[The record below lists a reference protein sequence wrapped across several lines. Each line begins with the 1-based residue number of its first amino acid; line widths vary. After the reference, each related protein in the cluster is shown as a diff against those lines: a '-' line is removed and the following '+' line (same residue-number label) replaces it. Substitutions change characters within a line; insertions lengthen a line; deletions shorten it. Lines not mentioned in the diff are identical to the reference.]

1 MDSMLS
7 PPAGEPIAGLDYIN
21 ALPYYNSSSDSE
33 AGVETLA
40 EDGDALMADVERAL
54 APPEVS
60 WL

>member
-1 MDSMLS
+1 MLS
-7 PPAGEPIAGLDYIN
+7 PPAAETQAGSDYIN
-21 ALPYYNSSSDSE
+21 TLPYYKSSSDSE

>member
-7 PPAGEPIAGLDYIN
+7 PPAAETQSGSDYIN
-21 ALPYYNSSSDSE
+21 ALPYHESSSGND

-40 EDGDALMADVERAL
+40 EDGDALMADVDEAL